1 MHDSPHVFD
10 NAEPSAKPRKFRL
23 WLYLLIIFALSWP
36 FLLPSA
42 LISFDNYWIP
52 LIWSSIGMLMVTV
65 GTFIAGC
72 WIFQDGFSTI
82 GWRWGNASSWMLA
95 LGLPLIIFI
104 LPAVVDMLVG
114 TRTLA
119 PLTWKNTTLTLY
131 VVFFTPILGFGEEFG
146 FRGYLLPRIWWM
158 GARKALIV
166 GAIIYWAWHWPV
178 WLIPFVSTS
187 MTNAGQ
193 LNLNMVIQM
202 LPTILFGALLTGCTA
217 IILSYVWMRSGSI
230 VVSSVFHGYF
240 DGLRNI
246 TMFYLLVNASALS
259 NIYYVAFIIILTLL
273 LLWRGRWVLPEPLE
287 LRVLKVNNK

>member
-1 MHDSPHVFD
+1 MVEYRHAYGNCRHLHRRVLDFPG
-10 NAEPSAKPRKFRL
+10 
-23 WLYLLIIFALSWP
+23 WLQHHW
-36 FLLPSA
+36 
-42 LISFDNYWIP
+42 
-52 LIWSSIGMLMVTV
+52 
-65 GTFIAGC
+65 
-72 WIFQDGFSTI
+72 
-82 GWRWGNASSWMLA
+82 LA
-95 LGLPLIIFI
+95 LGKCKLLDVSSGFTFNNFYFTGCSGYAGGNTYIGSINVEKHNINSLCGLFYPH
-104 LPAVVDMLVG
+104 
-114 TRTLA
+114 
-119 PLTWKNTTLTLY
+119 TW
-131 VVFFTPILGFGEEFG
+131 FREEFG

-287 LRVLKVNNK
+287 LRVLKVNKK